1 MTTGR
6 GLLVAIEGPGGVGK
20 STATGLVARLLT
32 ERGMPALATRE
43 PTDTDLGN
51 LARHGT
57 DEYQGEAMACL
68 IAADRFKHG
77 EEIRPALG
85 RGEIVV
91 CDRYIASS
99 LALQCMDGVDREFV
113 WLLNE
118 RVVQPDLTVMV
129 SGQPDVIEARLAAR
143 GAHSRYERADG
154 SSHVECAYF
163 AEAAKFLRRMGHRV
177 LNVDASHVPAEEV
190 ALSIV
195 AAIIRVWKDRPDN
208 ADGGRVDVQPQ
219 QPVPGARREAAPVS
233 GSPAGVG
240 AGADGDGAQRGV

>member
-1 MTTGR
+1 MTAGR

-20 STATGLVARLLT
+20 STVTALVTRLLKSEGLPT
-32 ERGMPALATRE
+32 LATRE

-68 IAADRFKHG
+68 IAADRFMHG
-77 EEIRPALG
+77 EEIRPALE

-118 RVVQPDLTVMV
+118 RVIQPDLTVMV

-163 AEAAKFLRRMGHRV
+163 AEAAKFLRKKGHRV
-177 LNVDASHVPAEEV
+177 LGVDASHVPAEEV
-190 ALSIV
+190 ARSIV
-195 AAIIRVWKDRPDN
+195 AAIVRLRKDHQNHD
-208 ADGGRVDVQPQ
+208 AGRADVQLEQ
-219 QPVPGARREAAPVS
+219 SVPGARGEAAPVS
-233 GSPAGVG
+233 GAAAGVG

>member
-1 MTTGR
+1 MTRRR
-6 GLLVAIEGPGGVGK
+6 GQLVAIEGPGGVGK
-20 STATGLVARLLT
+20 STVTAMVARML
-32 ERGMPALATRE
+32 GADGVPVLATRE

-77 EEIRPALG
+77 EEIRAALE

-118 RVVQPDLTVMV
+118 RVIQPDLTVMV

-163 AEAAKFLRRMGHRV
+163 AEAAKFLRDRGHRV
-177 LNVDASHVPAEEV
+177 LGVDASYVPAEEV
-190 ALSIV
+190 ARSIV
-195 AAIIRVWKDRPDN
+195 AAITRLRKDHLNHD
-208 ADGGRVDVQPQ
+208 AGRADVQPQ
-219 QPVPGARREAAPVS
+219 QPVPRARGEAAPLP
-233 GSPAGVG
+233 GAAAGVG